1 MAFEKKTS
9 KVKTGRTPE
18 QQAARDARKAA
29 REAAAAVVEE
39 EVDGAPETSD
49 SVPTAAV
56 VEVVADADADAE
68 SSSAAANPESR
79 KRKHN
84 EDVEELEVDLEAPTP
99 LNKKEARLA
108 KKKAKRGEAE
118 VDSKEAA
125 VAPKQPAVERRNS
138 VWIGN
143 LSFRTTEERLKEFM
157 ELGVKELGGESEGEG
172 GCVTRVNLP
181 KEAGKGGFANNK
193 G

>member
-29 REAAAAVVEE
+29 KKAAEAVADQDENA
-39 EVDGAPETSD
+39 DGAVEGE
-49 SVPTAAV
+49 AV
-56 VEVVADADADAE
+56 AE
-68 SSSAAANPESR
+68 SSTAEPESK

-99 LNKKEARLA
+99 MNKKEARLA
-108 KKKAKRGEAE
+108 KKKAKRGDVEGEAG
-118 VDSKEAA
+118 VEAK
-125 VAPKQPAVERRNS
+125 VAPKQPVVERRNS

-157 ELGVKELGGESEGEG
+157 EEGVRELADDGQVEGVV
-172 GCVTRVNLP
+172 VTRVNLP
-181 KEAGKGGFANNK
+181 KEAGKGAFANSK
-193 G
+193 GYVPIGAHKST

>member
-1 MAFEKKTS
+1 MAFEKIKS
-9 KVKTGRTPE
+9 KSGRTPE

-29 REAAAAVVEE
+29 KKAAAAVAVEADVDVKAEEVEE
-39 EVDGAPETSD
+39 GGAE
-49 SVPTAAV
+49 A
-56 VEVVADADADAE
+56 EAE
-68 SSSAAANPESR
+68 SSTSPSTENEKTK

-84 EDVEELEVDLEAPTP
+84 EDVDELEVDLEAPTP

-108 KKKAKRGEAE
+108 KKKAKRAIDDPEAE
-118 VDSKEAA
+118 EKAEKRVAA
-125 VAPKQPAVERRNS
+125 LALPPPEKRNS

-143 LSFRTTEERLKEFM
+143 LSFRTTQERLKEFM
-157 ELGVKELGGESEGEG
+157 EQGVKELATGGEVEDAGSS

-181 KEAGKGGFANNK
+181 KDKGKGQFANNK